1 MKNIVLVCQS
11 IDIQSKNRRYDH
23 THINCMRTMLLRAG
37 AEYDRL
43 VVITN
48 VDAKLIHPEFDV
60 YPLNSHSMWKG
71 WWSKMSI
78 YDPALDLSGDILYLD
93 LDVIPCAQINQ
104 LWHYE
109 QHSVCM
115 RRALHL
121 ESIASTQ
128 FYHHSIKD
136 NTSST
141 HIYNSSVQRFSAGQ
155 LTELYAQYVDN
166 PPNIKQCHRLDG
178 DERYTS
184 EFLANSNIP
193 HTEFPKEL
201 LPYYPKLIET
211 EHTLRTGSVPERSS
225 IPYNDI
231 AVLVFAG
238 AFKPWSVAEVD
249 QTIKELYPL

>member
-11 IDIQSKNRRYDH
+11 IDIQSNNRRYDH

-48 VDAKLIHPEFDV
+48 VDTKLIHPEFDV

-78 YDPALDLSGDILYLD
+78 YDPALGLTGDILYLD
-93 LDVIPCAQINQ
+93 LDVIPCAQINR

-121 ESIASTQ
+121 DSVNSES
-128 FYHHSIKD
+128 HHSIQY
-136 NTSST
+136 
-141 HIYNSSVQRFSAGQ
+141 YNSSVQRFPAGI
-155 LTELYAQYVDN
+155 LSELYTSYVNYTADIVL
-166 PPNIKQCHRLDG
+166 PKSIDG

-201 LPYYPKLIET
+201 LPYYPKLIKT
-211 EHTLRTGSVPERSS
+211 EHTLKTSSVPERSS